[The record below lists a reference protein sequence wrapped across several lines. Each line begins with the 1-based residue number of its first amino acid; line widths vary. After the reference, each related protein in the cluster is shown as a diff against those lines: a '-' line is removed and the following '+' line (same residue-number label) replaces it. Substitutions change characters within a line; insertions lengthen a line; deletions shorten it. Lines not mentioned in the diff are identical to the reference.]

1 MYLRKSAAALVMA
14 CGLVLADGTGMA
26 GANSSKE
33 RGSTVAVTA
42 QVSGGKSAQATEGR
56 RLATKLT
63 ITRFEARQG
72 SLWAVGKLV
81 FSISDRSFSRT
92 FRSRADVR
100 SVAHAAQIPPT
111 PNACTILSLTLQPL
125 DLNLLGL
132 RVRTSRIDILIE
144 AVPGPNNLL
153 GNLLCALTGL
163 LDPPPGATP
172 LTTRETAQ
180 VLNAILALQPRVTG

>member
-1 MYLRKSAAALVMA
+1 MYLRKSAAALVTA
-14 CGLVLADGTGMA
+14 CGLMLVDATGMA
-26 GANSSKE
+26 AANSSKQ
-33 RGSTVAVTA
+33 RGSTVTVNA
-42 QVSGGKSAQATEGR
+42 QVSGGKSAQAAEGR

-63 ITRFEARQG
+63 ITRFEARRG
-72 SLWAVGKLV
+72 NLWAVGKLV

-92 FRSRADVR
+92 FRSRAEVR
-100 SVAHAAQIPPT
+100 TVAHAAQIPPT

-132 RVRTSRIDILIE
+132 RIRTSRIDILIE
-144 AVPGPNNLL
+144 GVRGPNNLL

-163 LDPPPGATP
+163 LNPPGASQ
-172 LTTRETAQ
+172 LTTGETAQ